1 MNFNSKKGRQV
12 MIKPKTRNP
21 SKSEKKPTI
30 SSAKKEKPKQPRGR
44 PVAHKDEWTKVTVV
58 LLDKQIHW
66 LDKLALEIRLN
77 TKAAISRA
85 EILRGMISAIKE
97 SRLDLSQATSEEEI
111 KKSLLEKLKK

>member
-1 MNFNSKKGRQV
+1 
-12 MIKPKTRNP
+12 MIKTKKRNP
-21 SKSEKKPTI
+21 AKSEKKPTV
-30 SSAKKEKPKQPRGR
+30 SSEKDKTKQPRGR
-44 PVAHKDEWTKVTVV
+44 PVVHKDEWTKVTVV

-111 KKSLLEKLKK
+111 KKVLLEKLKK